1 MATGKNRYK
10 EININKKKDKTSV
23 LSIDASGCFSSI
35 GVAGEEIET
44 LLSSRSFSY
53 DSSCEFSHSMDRIA
67 GKSDYRTFNRPTG
80 NKVSKL
86 NKIKKTRTPSFIE
99 QVEKI
104 KDFVVPGDDASF
116 CVKREGN

>member
-80 NKVSKL
+80 NKVGKL
-86 NKIKKTRTPSFIE
+86 NKIKK
-99 QVEKI
+99 
-104 KDFVVPGDDASF
+104 
-116 CVKREGN
+116 N

>member
-1 MATGKNRYK
+1 MNKFNITYNSSICYLIYTLTIAPFMATGKNRYK

-80 NKVSKL
+80 NKVGKL
-86 NKIKKTRTPSFIE
+86 NKIKK
-99 QVEKI
+99 
-104 KDFVVPGDDASF
+104 
-116 CVKREGN
+116 N